1 MSNKKCNSCGTDI
14 PEDAHFCL
22 KCGNKVMEQGNNN
35 TEVIRNNLNQNIPKE
50 EKKKKHIFSW
60 IISVFMFLSTI
71 LTTPY
76 SMANILMFLLGLIV
90 CPPFFNYINS
100 KYNNK
105 LKTGV
110 RVALCII
117 LYLLIIFVIPVDSTI
132 EDNNINED
140 YSNVSENII
149 VETAEE
155 KAEREEKEK
164 LQKEAEEKKAK
175 EEAEKKA
182 KEEAKSKKKE
192 EKEFKESCKK
202 YTFKEIAR
210 NPEKYVGKKMKF
222 TGEVIQVSE
231 GWFDSVD
238 IRLNITKN
246 EYGWYEDT
254 IYCTYTYKEGEGK
267 ILEDDIV
274 TIYGTCEGDYT
285 YTSVMG
291 ASITLP
297 KINIEYITIK

>member
-1 MSNKKCNSCGTDI
+1 MSNKKCSSCGTDM
-14 PEDAHFCL
+14 PEEANFCL
-22 KCGNKVMEQGNNN
+22 KCGNKVMEEGNNG
-35 TEVIRNNLNQNIPKE
+35 EVIRNNSNQDIPKE

-60 IISVFMFLSTI
+60 VISVFMFLSTI

-76 SMANILMFLLGLIV
+76 SMANIFMFLLGLIA

-105 LKTGV
+105 LKAGV
-110 RVALCII
+110 RVTLCII
-117 LYLLIIFVIPVDSTI
+117 LFLLIIFVTPVDSTI
-132 EDNNINED
+132 DDNNINGD
-140 YSNVSENII
+140 SSNVSENII

-155 KAEREEKEK
+155 KAEREAKEK
-164 LQKEAEEKKAK
+164 AQKEAEEKKEK

-182 KEEAKSKKKE
+182 KEEAEAKKKE

-210 NPEKYVGKKMKF
+210 NPEKYVGQKMKF

-291 ASITLP
+291 ASVTLP